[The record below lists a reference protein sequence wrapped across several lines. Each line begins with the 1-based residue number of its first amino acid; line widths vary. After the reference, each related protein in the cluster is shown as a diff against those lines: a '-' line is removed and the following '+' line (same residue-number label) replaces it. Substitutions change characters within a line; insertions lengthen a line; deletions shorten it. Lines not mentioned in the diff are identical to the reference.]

1 MAITFFEED
10 IDFKLSNRN
19 LHKKWLKEV
28 AKTEAYV
35 ISDLNYIFCSDSY
48 LLKINQDYLN
58 HDTYTDII
66 TFDNSEEELTIEGD
80 IFISIDRVLDNAK
93 KEQVL
98 FEEELHRVMSHG
110 LLHLMGYKDK
120 TKEDQIAMRKME
132 DQSVSLFHLA
142 KSST

>member
-10 IDFKLSNRN
+10 VDFKLPNRN

-66 TFDNSEEELTIEGD
+66 TFDNSEEEQTIEGD